1 MRVRVLAAIVWV
13 TALLTVGVAAPASA
27 EPPVDLGNARVVDE
41 AGVLSN
47 AQEQQ
52 VESALTDLSK
62 SGSNLSVVFVNTFTG
77 ASSSQGWVDTVAEQN
92 GLGTNDG
99 VLAVAVKDR
108 LWRYAVGTDFPVST
122 SELNRIGQDD
132 LVPQLKQKNWSAG
145 AIAFVEGVKQAEAS
159 GASSG
164 DGSSGSQ
171 GTSTGSGS
179 SSSSGGLGGGAVFLL
194 LIVVLGVV
202 LLIVALRRRR
212 RAAVGAGGGGA
223 GAPPVAPPVDQKALD
238 QKASKALI
246 DLDDALTTSDQ
257 ELGFAVAEFGEP
269 ATKDFRAALDDARA
283 KAQQAFSIRQQL
295 DDDQPETPVQR
306 QRMTE
311 QIIALCADAD
321 RELDAQTSSFDALR
335 KLEQQ
340 LPTQLQTAEEAQ
352 HRLEARLTAAGAA
365 LDQLRAAHGPAAT
378 AGVADDL
385 DQARSLVAF
394 SSKAVEDA
402 QAAQAAGRAGEAVVA
417 LRGAQQAEGQA
428 DALLTGV
435 LNAGADFDA
444 TVRRLTAAVDDTRSD
459 IEEARSA
466 RARAAADRT
475 ALDAVVRDAE
485 QALATVATAVPA
497 AALTAVEQANAK
509 LNGVLGRIRNRD
521 EQVRRAQAALP
532 RVLDAAQQA
541 VASTRRFIDTR
552 RGGVGAEARTRIVD
566 AQQKLDRAVQ
576 LSSSDPIGALAAAQL
591 AQQRATE
598 AYDLAS
604 QDVDD
609 FRNGPWGGGGPGGG
623 GWGGGYGGGGS
634 GGAFGGAVLGG
645 VLGGLLTGGRHAGG
659 YGGWDGGWGGWG
671 GGSGG
676 GGGGFGGGGGGF
688 GGGGGGGGGG
698 FSGGGGG
705 F

>member
-1 MRVRVLAAIVWV
+1 MRIRVLAAIVSL
-13 TALLTVGVAAPASA
+13 TALLTAGVAGPASA
-27 EPPVDLGNARVVDE
+27 EPPVDLGGAKVVDE
-41 AGVLSN
+41 ANVLS
-47 AQEQQ
+47 AADKQR
-52 VESALTDLSK
+52 VESALTDLSTTGK
-62 SGSNLSVVFVNTFTG
+62 NFSVVYVNNFTG
-77 ASSSQGWVDTVAEQN
+77 ASDPQAWVDTTAEKN

-99 VLAVAVKDR
+99 VLAIAVKGKE
-108 LWRYAVGTDFPVST
+108 WRYAVGRDFPVPT
-122 SELNRIGQDD
+122 SEINRIGQSE
-132 LVPQLKQKNWSAG
+132 LVPQLKQRKWADGAVAFVNGLEQAQSSAG
-145 AIAFVEGVKQAEAS
+145 GS
-159 GASSG
+159 GTSSG
-164 DGSSGSQ
+164 
-171 GTSTGSGS
+171 T
-179 SSSSGGLGGGAVFLL
+179 SSSGGLGGGAVFLL
-194 LIVVLGVV
+194 VLVVLGVV
-202 LLIVALRRRR
+202 LLIVAVRRRR
-212 RAAVGAGGGGA
+212 QKAAVGAGTAGA
-223 GAPPVAPPVDQKALD
+223 GAPPVGPPVDQKALD
-238 QKASKALI
+238 QQASKALI

-257 ELGFAVAEFGEP
+257 ELGFAVAEFGEG
-269 ATKDFRAALDDARA
+269 ATKDFRAALDDARG
-283 KAQQAFSIRQQL
+283 KAQQAFAIRQQL

-311 QIIALCADAD
+311 QIIALCAGAN
-321 RELDAQTSSFDALR
+321 RELDAQTASFDGLR

-365 LDQLRAAHGPAAT
+365 LDQLRTAHGPAVT

-385 DQARSLVAF
+385 EQARSLVAF
-394 SSKAVEDA
+394 SGKAVEDA
-402 QAAQAAGRAGEAVVA
+402 QGAQSGGRAGEAVVA

-428 DALLTGV
+428 DELIAGV

-444 TVRRLTAAVDDTRSD
+444 TLRRLNAAVDDTRSD

-466 RARAAADRT
+466 RASAAADRST
-475 ALDAVVRDAE
+475 LDAVVRDAE
-485 QALATVATAVPA
+485 QALATVATAVPLV
-497 AALTAVEQANAK
+497 ALTAVEQANAK
-509 LNGVLGRIRNRD
+509 LNSVLGRIRNRD

-576 LSSSDPIGALAAAQL
+576 LSTSDPIGALAAAQL

-609 FRNGPWGGGGPGGG
+609 FRNGPWGGGG
-623 GWGGGYGGGGS
+623 GWGGG
-634 GGAFGGAVLGG
+634 
-645 VLGGLLTGGRHAGG
+645 G
-659 YGGWDGGWGGWG
+659 Y
-671 GGSGG
+671 
-676 GGGGFGGGGGGF
+676 
-688 GGGGGGGGGG
+688 GGG

>member
-1 MRVRVLAAIVWV
+1 MRVRVLAAIVFI

-27 EPPVDLGNARVVDE
+27 EAPVNLGGATVVDS
-41 AGVLSN
+41 AGVLKGGQKS
-47 AQEQQ
+47 QI
-52 VESALTDLSK
+52 ESKLSELSK
-62 SGSNLSVVFVNTFTG
+62 TGGNFYVVFVNTFSG
-77 ASSSQGWVDTVAEQN
+77 ASSEQAWVNTTAERN

-99 VLAVAVKDR
+99 VLAVAVRSDR
-108 LWRYAVGTDFPVST
+108 WRYAVGKNFPVST
-122 SELNRIGQDD
+122 AELDRIGQDD
-132 LVPQLKQKNWSAG
+132 LVPRLKQGDWSG
-145 AIAFVEGVKQAEAS
+145 GVIAFVDAVERAQ
-159 GASSG
+159 SSG
-164 DGSSGSQ
+164 SGSGGSGSSGS
-171 GTSTGSGS
+171 GTGAT
-179 SSSSGGLGGGAVFLL
+179 SSSGGIGGGVVFLL
-194 LIVVLGVV
+194 VLVVLGVV
-202 LLIVALRRRR
+202 LLVVALRRRR
-212 RAAVGAGGGGA
+212 QRAAVGAGSGGA
-223 GAPPVAPPVDQKALD
+223 GAPPVGPPVDQKALD

-257 ELGFAVAEFGEP
+257 ELGFAVAEFGEG
-269 ATKDFRAALDDARA
+269 ATKAFRAALDDARD
-283 KAQQAFSIRQQL
+283 KARQAFSIRQQL
-295 DDDQPETPVQR
+295 DDDQPETPAQR

-311 QIIALCADAD
+311 DIIRLCAAADA
-321 RELDAQTSSFDALR
+321 ELNAQTKAFDDLR
-335 KLEQQ
+335 RLEQQ
-340 LPTQLQTAEEAQ
+340 LPSQLQGAEEAQ

-365 LDQLRAAHGPAAT
+365 LDQLRAAHGQAAT

-385 DQARSLVAF
+385 EQARALVAF
-394 SSKAVEDA
+394 SGKAVEDA
-402 QAAQAAGRAGEAVVA
+402 QTAQTAGRAGEAVVA

-428 DALLTGV
+428 DELLAGV

-444 TVRRLTAAVDDTRSD
+444 TVRRLNAAVQDTRGD

-466 RARAAADRT
+466 RARAAGDRT

-509 LNGVLGRIRNRD
+509 LNGVLGRIRDRD

-532 RVLDAAQQA
+532 RVLEAAQQA

-576 LSSSDPIGALAAAQL
+576 LSTTDPIGALAAAQL

-609 FRNGPWGGGGPGGG
+609 FRNNGPWGGGGYGGG
-623 GWGGGYGGGGS
+623 GWGGGYGGGGGA

-645 VLGGLLTGGRHAGG
+645 VLGGLLTGGRHYGG
-659 YGGWDGGWGGWG
+659 YGGWDGGWGGWGG

-688 GGGGGGGGGG
+688 GGGGDGGG